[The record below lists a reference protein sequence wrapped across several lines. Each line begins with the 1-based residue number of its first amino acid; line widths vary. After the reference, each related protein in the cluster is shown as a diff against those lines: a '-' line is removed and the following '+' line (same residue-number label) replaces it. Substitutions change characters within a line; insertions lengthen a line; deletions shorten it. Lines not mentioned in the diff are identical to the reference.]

1 MDRKKHFEK
10 YYSRFM
16 WEGIIKSTMYGLS
29 VGLALGFI
37 SALVTWFMAFN
48 GFWLSIGI
56 IVVGSLVTVPI
67 FYFKLFRPTVVSNAR
82 RIDRYGLEE
91 RLVTM
96 VDYEEDSS
104 CIAELQRRDAAEKLA
119 EIEANQIKIK
129 ISKLAIILLAVAVVL
144 GGGMTAV
151 NGLATIG
158 VLPGGIE
165 FVDSITP
172 DPEPVYIEVIYMVLD
187 GGVIEGDEVQVIE
200 SGGRTDQVVA
210 VPDEGYAFAFWND
223 GSEKPVRIDAGLE
236 EDAVF
241 VAVFVPLDENG
252 EGDGDDPGSPGEADK
267 PGKYDGQGSSPSGKP
282 GSSSG
287 PSEDMECNQVIDGET
302 YYGSVYEEYLD
313 GTLEDLTSN
322 AEMPGDVKDFV
333 SSYYKII
340 QSSDEESEEDDDE

>member
-29 VGLALGFI
+29 VGLALGFVA
-37 SALVTWFMAFN
+37 ALTTWFMAFN
-48 GFWLSIGI
+48 GFWLSIGLL
-56 IVVGSLVTVPI
+56 VLGSLIAAPI
-67 FYFKLFRPTVVSNAR
+67 FYFTLFRPTVMSNAR

-96 VDYEEDSS
+96 VDYENDPS

-119 EIEANQIKIK
+119 EIEAKQIKIQ

-144 GGGMTAV
+144 GGGMITV

-158 VLPGGIE
+158 VLPGGLDFI
-165 FVDSITP
+165 DSVMP
-172 DPEPVYIEVIYMVLD
+172 DPEPVYIEVVYMVLD

-200 SGGRTDQVVA
+200 VGERTDQVVA

-236 EDAVF
+236 EDTIF

-252 EGDGDDPGSPGEADK
+252 EGEGDNPGSPGEADK
-267 PGKYDGQGSSPSGKP
+267 PGKYDNPGSTPSGKP
-282 GSSSG
+282 GSGG

-313 GTLEDLTSN
+313 GTLEELTSN

-333 SSYYKII
+333 SDYYEII
-340 QSSDEESEEDDDE
+340 QATDEESEEDDDE